1 MQREKLIIFDTTLR
15 DGEQCPGAS
24 LNIKEKLE
32 IARQLALLKVD
43 VIEAGFPVA
52 SPGDFESVKQIAEEI
67 RGASIAGLS
76 RALEKDIEATAKA
89 LEKAEK
95 PRIHIF
101 LSTSKVHRDHMVE
114 KAKEE
119 IIEMGV
125 KAISFARK
133 FCDDVEFS
141 PMDATRTEKDFL
153 AEVTREVIQAGA
165 TTVNIPDT
173 VGYTIPEEF
182 AQLIGYLKQNV
193 DNIDQAIISVH
204 CHNDLGLAVSNSLAA
219 VQAGARQVECTIN
232 GIGERAG
239 NAAMEEIVMA
249 VRTRRDFF
257 NNVQTSIE
265 TRHIQPCSKLVSS
278 LTGFFVQRNKA
289 IVGKN
294 AFAHES
300 GIHQHGFL
308 KRKDTFEIMDPA
320 DVGGEES
327 ELVMG
332 KHSGRNALL
341 HKAQEIGYSLGKE
354 ELDKVFEEF
363 KLLADEKKEIFEDD
377 IHTLIQKQKFS
388 EDQQVTYKLSTLK
401 CNFESGKEPQAT
413 VALISRD
420 GKEHK
425 SSSGGDGPV
434 DAIYNAIDKI
444 TGLTCKLLDY
454 QVMSKTKGQDAQGE
468 VTVRVQN
475 EKREVLGKG
484 AGVNTIEASGFA
496 YVNAINKL
504 LLKSKSGPVEG
515 NDVSGPWFLQIIKS
529 SSLGSPGE
537 VFTLRRKTNF

>member
-67 RGASIAGLS
+67 RGVTIAGLS

-89 LEKAEK
+89 LEKAES
-95 PRIHIF
+95 PRIHVF

-114 KAKEE
+114 KAKGE
-119 IIEMGV
+119 IVEMGV
-125 KAISFARK
+125 KAIQFARK
-133 FCDDVEFS
+133 YCDDIEFS

-153 AEVTREVIQAGA
+153 AEVTREVISAGA

-182 AQLIGYLKQNV
+182 AKLITYLKQNV
-193 DNIDQAIISVH
+193 HNIDKAIISVH

-249 VRTRRDFF
+249 IRTRKDFF
-257 NNVQTSIE
+257 STVETNIE

-341 HKAQEIGYSLGKE
+341 NKVQELGYSLSQE
-354 ELDKVFEEF
+354 ELNRVFEEF
-363 KLLADEKKEIFEDD
+363 KILADEKKEIFEDD
-377 IHTLIQKQKFS
+377 FHTLIQKQKFS
-388 EDQQVTYKLSTLK
+388 EEQQVTYKLKTIESG
-401 CNFESGKEPQAT
+401 FETGKEPHASVT
-413 VALISRD
+413 LVSRD
-420 GKEHK
+420 GKEHQ
-425 SSSGGDGPV
+425 SSANGDGPV

-454 QVMSKTKGQDAQGE
+454 QVMAKTKGKDAQGE
-468 VTVRVQN
+468 VTVRVQH
-475 EKREVLGKG
+475 EEREMLGKG
-484 AGVNTIEASGFA
+484 AGVNTVEASGFA
-496 YVNAINKL
+496 YINAINKL
-504 LLKSKSGPVEG
+504 LLKSKFVPIKGSDVPGP
-515 NDVSGPWFLQIIKS
+515 
-529 SSLGSPGE
+529 
-537 VFTLRRKTNF
+537 